1 MYMST
6 LPPPFGAFGWIYF
19 AKIRFLYDI
28 WLNFSKKV
36 SFKKKQL
43 KNGWKTN
50 GRWLEDTPLRS
61 GIFQPLKY

>member
-1 MYMST
+1 MST
-6 LPPPFGAFGWIYF
+6 QPLPFGTFGWIYF

-50 GRWLEDTPLRS
+50 GR
-61 GIFQPLKY
+61 

>member
-1 MYMST
+1 MDILCKDKVFIRY
-6 LPPPFGAFGWIYF
+6 L
-19 AKIRFLYDI
+19 AKFQQKSFFL
-28 WLNFSKKV
+28 
-36 SFKKKQL
+36 KKQL